1 MFLAIDVALPHN
13 LSLMQNLS
21 FYHKFSVEMKLFATF
36 ASRRVQNIFIFCQNV
51 KEYFHQFCEI
61 FSNVKRSTMFHKPLW
76 LLTTILLLKLR
87 PAICISFALILP
99 ILYFKFVLLFLTRF
113 VLIILVCDSVKFY

>member
-1 MFLAIDVALPHN
+1 
-13 LSLMQNLS
+13 
-21 FYHKFSVEMKLFATF
+21 
-36 ASRRVQNIFIFCQNV
+36 
-51 KEYFHQFCEI
+51 
-61 FSNVKRSTMFHKPLW
+61 MFHKPLW